1 MVFQLL
7 IYFRVGGWDSHW
19 IMFIP
24 LPHHTHTEIL
34 DGKRIPI
41 SVLHVLW
48 VLHNQPMSVLSGLME
63 GSSLHVCLLL
73 GSCWVWVSF
82 SCGSGCRPLI
92 STFMYSLA
100 HWFNKYLRAFYTLG
114 SFRIWVTAVNNIDSP
129 FSRNLMLQWGKQKV
143 GQHGWILISVWSIH
157 QFNEYLSA
165 FYMLLLSHFSHVWL
179 FVTP

>member
-1 MVFQLL
+1 MPIWRMSCQMIKTIWGLPFRVHLYVVFQLL

-73 GSCWVWVSF
+73 GSC
-82 SCGSGCRPLI
+82 
-92 STFMYSLA
+92 
-100 HWFNKYLRAFYTLG
+100 
-114 SFRIWVTAVNNIDSP
+114 
-129 FSRNLMLQWGKQKV
+129 
-143 GQHGWILISVWSIH
+143 
-157 QFNEYLSA
+157 
-165 FYMLLLSHFSHVWL
+165 
-179 FVTP
+179 